1 MKYSDGYLDPSK
13 ETRWQTEMLFASNV
27 LRQIQQAKK
36 TALVSVSHCT
46 VEPSW
51 RFYLTLFVYMLY
63 IYKYGS
69 NALACGSFNHRTQ
82 MKVEVEHC

>member
-13 ETRWQTEMLFASNV
+13 ETRWQTEMLFASNM

-63 IYKYGS
+63 IYI
-69 NALACGSFNHRTQ
+69 NMAQMLWLA
-82 MKVEVEHC
+82 EVSTIEHK